1 MKLVF
6 RNKQLFLTLVTLFAF
21 VACNGKEP
29 ARTVKSDGS
38 KPLPTDMAAT
48 NSMNPT
54 PADPM
59 AAPTRDATPVEAA
72 PVKDATPVATAPV
85 ETDRSKPLTDKQEE
99 ILKSVTGEKLGVTKE
114 HYYTSNET
122 RYDLWYPQI
131 DNLGGA
137 YMGVGPDQSYSLAV
151 AANVEL
157 VILMDYDVEVLALH
171 KMYFV
176 LVKECETPQCVI
188 ELLERKNTNA
198 VYEKAKAMFDEPTA
212 RFIKAIH
219 KGSGTHIL
227 KNHRARIKQGLDK
240 GGKFWLT
247 DETMYKRWRT
257 LVLAGRVRLFPGDL
271 TKGVTMTQIA
281 GALKQMN
288 IPLRVLY
295 FSNAEEFWRYP
306 QAFRDAIIAMPFDD
320 KSVVLRSITL
330 GEEFKIGWLFHYTIQ
345 NAADFVAWM
354 KVPGS
359 FSIKG
364 IARLKRDPIDGTK
377 YYSRI
382 PAPAADVK
390 MPR

>member
-1 MKLVF
+1 MKREF
-6 RNKQLFLTLVTLFAF
+6 RNTVLSLTLLSLFAL

-29 ARTVKSDGS
+29 ARTVKPDGS
-38 KPLPTDMAAT
+38 KPVPADMVV
-48 NSMNPT
+48 MNQDT
-54 PADPM
+54 DPM
-59 AAPTRDATPVEAA
+59 AVPTKDATPVEAA
-72 PVKDATPVATAPV
+72 PVKDATPVAVTPV

-99 ILKSVTGEKLGVTKE
+99 ILKSITGEKLGTTKE

-176 LVKECETPQCVI
+176 LVKECETPKCVL
-188 ELLERKNTNA
+188 ELLDRKKTDE

-219 KGSGTHIL
+219 KGSGTFIL
-227 KNHRARIKQGLDK
+227 KNHRARIKECLK
-240 GGKFWLT
+240 HGGKFWLN
-247 DETMYKRWRT
+247 DDAMYKRWRT
-257 LVLAGRVRLFPGDL
+257 LVMAGRVRLFPGDL

-306 QAFRDAIIAMPFDD
+306 QAFRDAIAAMPFDSR
-320 KSVVLRSITL
+320 SVVLRSITL
-330 GEEFKIGWLFHYTIQ
+330 GDEFKIGWLFHYTIQ
-345 NAADFVAWM
+345 AAADFVAWM

-377 YYSRI
+377 YYSRL
-382 PAPAADVK
+382 PAPPADVK